1 MSNITK
7 QGNIIIN
14 TSTLYKMQTK
24 SLDDG
29 SLWARI
35 HWLDVSNTKEW
46 FASNDEVSE
55 CTNKANRFSMM
66 KLVDIF

>member
-7 QGNIIIN
+7 QGNIIVNI
-14 TSTLYKMQTK
+14 STLYKMQTK

-35 HWLDVSNTKEW
+35 HW
-46 FASNDEVSE
+46 
-55 CTNKANRFSMM
+55 
-66 KLVDIF
+66 